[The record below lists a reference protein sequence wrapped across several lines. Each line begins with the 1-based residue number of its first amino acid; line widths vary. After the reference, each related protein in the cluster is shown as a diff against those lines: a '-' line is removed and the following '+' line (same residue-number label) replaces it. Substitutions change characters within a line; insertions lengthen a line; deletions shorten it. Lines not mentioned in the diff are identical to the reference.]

1 MNYEQRHIF
10 MSSFKFFNAPSNSI
24 TEGQERHLGM
34 SKKNTL
40 GFLKYRKVDY
50 FIVSSNSNN

>member
-1 MNYEQRHIF
+1 